1 MDLQQVAET
10 AAKAPEQA
18 QRGCHEQGPAARSCH
33 REATGG
39 LSVVDVSSR
48 EETLAWAAKI
58 AVACRCAQEVREF
71 LPDPEQDAMH
81 READRRQ

>member
-48 EETLAWAAKI
+48 EETLA
-58 AVACRCAQEVREF
+58 
-71 LPDPEQDAMH
+71 
-81 READRRQ
+81 